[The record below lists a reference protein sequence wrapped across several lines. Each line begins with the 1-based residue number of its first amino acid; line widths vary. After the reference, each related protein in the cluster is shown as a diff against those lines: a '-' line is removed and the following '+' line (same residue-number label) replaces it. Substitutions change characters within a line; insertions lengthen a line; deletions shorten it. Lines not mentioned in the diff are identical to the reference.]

1 MSRNSGAL
9 IETNK
14 KNESN
19 SLILSKGSAVT
30 QADAQTVQRTSG
42 LFSPIMQ
49 LSGQEG
55 ELYTCKFSTSG
66 DFIASGSFDR
76 SIFLWNT
83 YGECKNYN
91 VLKGHTGAILEL
103 AWSKDEKFLY
113 SASTDRTV
121 GVWDTNTGE
130 RLKKMKG
137 HTSIVNSVCSSKVD
151 NDLLVSAGDDNMIN
165 IWDIRTKGAINQ
177 IEDKYQVTSVCWS
190 LDGSTVFSGGIDN
203 QVKAWDIRKG
213 AMLYSMK
220 GHTDTIT
227 CLRISPDG
235 NQLLSNSM
243 DNRVMT
249 WNVRAFVSGERFLKC
264 YEGAPHGFEK
274 NLIKSCWS
282 SDGLFIASGSGDR
295 SVTIWNANTQ
305 SIAYKLPGHKGC
317 VNEVD
322 WHPKEPIVLSCSND
336 KTMYL
341 GEINPGEVMF

>member
-1 MSRNSGAL
+1 MSSGAL

-14 KNESN
+14 SHNESN
-19 SLILSKGSAVT
+19 KLILSQGSAVT

-42 LFSPIMQ
+42 LFAPIIQ

-55 ELYTCKFSTSG
+55 ELNTCKFSTSG
-66 DFIASGSFDR
+66 DYIASGSFDR
-76 SIFLWNT
+76 TIFLWNT

-91 VLKGHTGAILEL
+91 VLKGHSGAILEVD
-103 AWSKDEKFLY
+103 WSQDEKFIY
-113 SASTDRTV
+113 SASTDKTV
-121 GVWDTNTGE
+121 GVWDALTGE
-130 RLKKMKG
+130 RLKRMKG
-137 HTSIVNSVCSSKVD
+137 HQNIVNSVCASSTS
-151 NDLLVSAGDDNMIN
+151 NDTLVTSGDDNLIN
-165 IWDIRTKGAINQ
+165 IWDIRTKGPVNT
-177 IEDKYQVTSVCWS
+177 IEEKYQVIASCWS
-190 LDGSTVFSGGIDN
+190 LDGNTVFSGGIDN
-203 QVKAWDIRKG
+203 HVKAWDIRTN
-213 AMLYSMK
+213 ALLYTLK

-249 WNVRAFVSGERFLKC
+249 WNVKSFVSGERFNKC
-264 YEGAPHGFEK
+264 FEGAPHGFEK

-295 SVTIWNANTQ
+295 SVTIWNSNTQ
-305 SIAYKLPGHKGC
+305 TIAYKLPGHKGC

-336 KTMYL
+336 KTMFL
-341 GEINPGEVMF
+341 GEINPEEVMF